1 MNLMNF
7 ILGLKELEAKEEE
20 VQLEKMSFWTI
31 KKRRKSIYSKLF
43 FPNCSKEALM
53 PIIQGLL
60 TRSTINT
67 DGWKAYDGLVDY
79 GAKAHYIVKHSKNE
93 FANGKNHINGIE
105 NFFSKR
111 VRAQELRL
119 VLLLHPERLR
129 F

>member
-1 MNLMNF
+1 MNF

-67 DGWKAYDGLVDY
+67 DGWKAYDGLILNGY
-79 GAKAHYIVKHSKNE
+79 EHHSS
-93 FANGKNHINGIE
+93 F
-105 NFFSKR
+105 
-111 VRAQELRL
+111 
-119 VLLLHPERLR
+119 P
-129 F
+129 